1 MWNFVLV
8 HLEIVF
14 FSVEDRCTVC
24 VERTIGSEIV
34 LDVPDGT
41 PWRHW
46 PCGIS
51 FRSVWRQCQ
60 GRCKIGAQFAPNI
73 PKAHK
78 SFCTHLMV
86 LLGDE
91 AQVNAHF
98 ISFGDSANLDA
109 R

>member
-1 MWNFVLV
+1 MWNFVSV
-8 HLEIVF
+8 HLEIVLF
-14 FSVEDRCTVC
+14 LVEDRCTVC
-24 VERTIGSEIV
+24 VERTIGSEII
-34 LDVPDGT
+34 LDVPDGI
-41 PWRHW
+41 PWRHG

-73 PKAHK
+73 PKAQK
-78 SFCTHLMV
+78 SFWTHPIV

-91 AQVNAHF
+91 AQVDPRF
-98 ISFGDSANLDA
+98 ILLGDSASLDA